1 MEIPNDVN
9 ALNRRVEAVRVNSKD
24 KKGSGLLVFL
34 LTIMVFVGLFG
45 SIYFYY
51 KYNQVKNNPEVVSQ
65 KEVNDVVKSVSKLMI
80 LPSEEVPSVATVLD
94 KEKLSNQPFFSN
106 VENGDKLLIFPKAM
120 QAIIYRPGS
129 NKIIKVGPIFIDS
142 AQEGID
148 TDGTSEE
155 TSLNVDT
162 PKDTLKI
169 AYYNGTSIPNLSA
182 QTESVVQLNHANY
195 STELVTNASK
205 QDYKKNL
212 VIDLSGTHST
222 EASNLAKLLNAEVV
236 VLPEAEVRPEADI
249 LIISGQ

>member
-129 NKIIKVGPIFIDS
+129 NKIIKVGPIFLNEDGETVEDS
-142 AQEGID
+142 
-148 TDGTSEE
+148 TTKPEE
-155 TSLNVDT
+155 VVVVPQPENI
-162 PKDTLKI
+162 KI
-169 AYYNGTSIPNLSA
+169 AYYNGTSIVNLSA
-182 QTESVVQLNHANY
+182 QTESMVKVAYPTYQTAV
-195 STELVTNASK
+195 VTNATK
-205 QDYKKNL
+205 NDYKENII
-212 VIDLSGTHST
+212 IDLSGKYSNEVT
-222 EASNLAKLLNAEVV
+222 EISKLINAKVQT
-236 VLPEAEVRPEADI
+236 LPDGEIKPDADI
-249 LIISGQ
+249 LIILGK